1 MLRHL
6 TVAVTAL
13 AVAVPATAA
22 AAATTTKT
30 VRLKGGSTALTLD
43 PVAAA
48 NLKSM
53 NIAMSG
59 VAPAATAGTLLTFP
73 VASGT
78 VKVKGT
84 KVLSGS
90 IVHLGGLA
98 MTQVNPATGAQLQ
111 VALSR
116 PTVVFGALPS
126 FTGALQGLAVPI
138 ATLKIKG
145 TAAKLSRTSL
155 KVGGVVARLTPTA
168 ASAMNATF
176 SVTGFK
182 AGDPVG
188 TAVLTAKV
196 RRG

>member
-1 MLRHL
+1 MSRHL
-6 TVAVTAL
+6 TVAAAAL
-13 AVAVPATAA
+13 AIAFPATGAY
-22 AAATTTKT
+22 AATTTKT
-30 VRLKGGSTALTLD
+30 LKLKGGSTALTLD
-43 PVAAA
+43 PAAAA
-48 NLKSM
+48 NLRSM

-59 VAPAATAGTLLTFP
+59 VAPATTAGTLLTFP
-73 VASGT
+73 VSSGT
-78 VKVKGT
+78 VKLKGT
-84 KVLSGS
+84 KVVSGK

-116 PTVVFGALPS
+116 PTVVFGSLPS

-138 ATLKIKG
+138 STLKIK
-145 TAAKLSRTSL
+145 AASTKLTRTSL
-155 KVGGVVARLTPTA
+155 RISGVVARLTPTA

-188 TAVLTAKV
+188 TAILTAKV
-196 RRG
+196 KRG